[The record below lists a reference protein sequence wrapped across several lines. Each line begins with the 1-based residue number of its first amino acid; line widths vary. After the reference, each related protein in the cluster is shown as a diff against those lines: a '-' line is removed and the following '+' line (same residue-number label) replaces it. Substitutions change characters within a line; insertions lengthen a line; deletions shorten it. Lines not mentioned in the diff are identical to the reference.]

1 MNKKTLG
8 LSQLVALV
16 VAVLFFNTA
25 SAGLYPSLPE
35 YSYVT
40 LDDNAFLRYI
50 ADQSPG
56 EPKPNPVI
64 GNNLVQH
71 AGGLYW
77 VDKYYFIGVFWRGVD
92 TSNPETAIYLWETT
106 GDALYSD
113 GPRIQLGYWDG
124 TEFLAYGI
132 PQAARY
138 RPTGVWVHFE
148 SWGREFRGHLNA
160 SITPLVDFHI
170 RPDFP
175 FEINAVKIE
184 VYDYFNAHNQVTA
197 VATNHLAHVPEP
209 ATLPLVAVS
218 LLTLLGFTLRQ
229 ERQIHN
235 KS

>member
-1 MNKKTLG
+1 MKKKALL
-8 LSQLVALV
+8 LSQLVAL
-16 VAVLFFNTA
+16 AVGLLFFTPA

-40 LDDNAFLRYI
+40 LEDNEFLRYI

-64 GNNLVQH
+64 GNNPVQH
-71 AGGLYW
+71 PGGLYW
-77 VDKYYFIGVFWRGVD
+77 GDKNYFIGVFWRGID

-106 GDALYSD
+106 GDTLHSD

-132 PQAARY
+132 PQAAKY
-138 RPTGVWVHFE
+138 RSTGLPVHFE
-148 SWGREFRGHLNA
+148 FWEREFRGYLNA
-160 SITPLVDFHI
+160 SITPLSDFLI

-184 VYDYFNAHNQVTA
+184 VYDFSAHNQVTA

-209 ATLPLVAVS
+209 ATLPLVAAS

-229 ERQIHN
+229 ERQINN